1 MTNKD
6 MRSRNLIANVRNAGW
21 TWKAAGAVF
30 GLVFGIISPLIGSAL
45 TAFSWFSGP
54 EWRGLSV
61 QRYGTVLLFLTIP
74 FLLLGAH
81 CLDLIDEQKSKAA
94 ELGDNVSREE
104 SVSSQTENIS
114 EDDRIQMAVMQETV
128 LRLLR

>member
-1 MTNKD
+1 
-6 MRSRNLIANVRNAGW
+6 
-21 TWKAAGAVF
+21 
-30 GLVFGIISPLIGSAL
+30 
-45 TAFSWFSGP
+45 
-54 EWRGLSV
+54 
-61 QRYGTVLLFLTIP
+61 
-74 FLLLGAH
+74 LGAH